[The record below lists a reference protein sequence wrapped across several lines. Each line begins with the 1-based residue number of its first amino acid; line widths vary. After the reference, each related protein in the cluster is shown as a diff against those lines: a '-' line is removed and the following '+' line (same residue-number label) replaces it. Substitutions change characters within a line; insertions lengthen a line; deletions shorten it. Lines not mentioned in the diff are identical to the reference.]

1 MGVSREAA
9 GLPWKRDTTM
19 ERGGCHYLR
28 RMVHLLRLG
37 QLVCVRLG
45 QLVSRRVT
53 DENRIERI
61 YGMDPLLRISIILAG
76 ARACVAS
83 AI

>member
-1 MGVSREAA
+1 MGVSKEAA
-9 GLPWKRDTTM
+9 GLPWKRETTM
-19 ERGGCHYLR
+19 ERGGCHYLFNENDSS
-28 RMVHLLRLG
+28 G
-37 QLVCVRLG
+37 SGSSYGVRFG

-61 YGMDPLLRISIILAG
+61 YAIDPPTSYKYHFG
-76 ARACVAS
+76 GVRAALP

>member
-61 YGMDPLLRISIILAG
+61 YAIDPPTSYKYHFG
-76 ARACVAS
+76 GVRAALP